1 MNDQNKYTADLKNK
15 QGFSGQKHSKKD
27 YEKLKQMSMGDV
39 INLTKEETVIKK
51 FDEND
56 PALASMVKVQ
66 KKKKSV
72 KRTKSEQ
79 VERDAEIQ
87 KLLDTPQDI
96 NYDMAMKM
104 YEDQPLE
111 AAEVTS
117 KDLRKLR
124 RLKKKSEKN
133 VEVKPAAAA
142 EVKVEAEKATSFKI
156 EEPSSEDNIEAVIR

>member
-1 MNDQNKYTADLKNK
+1 MNDQNKHNADLKDS

-27 YEKLKQMSMGDV
+27 YEKLKKMTMGDV
-39 INLTKEETVIKK
+39 INLTKEETVYKK

-124 RLKKKSEKN
+124 RLKKKAEKN
-133 VEVKPAAAA
+133 VEVKPSTAAD
-142 EVKVEAEKATSFKI
+142 EVEVEKATSFKI
-156 EEPSSEDNIEAVIR
+156 EEPNSEDNIEAVIR

>member
-1 MNDQNKYTADLKNK
+1 MT
-15 QGFSGQKHSKKD
+15 
-27 YEKLKQMSMGDV
+27 MGDV
-39 INLTKEETVIKK
+39 INMTKEEMVIKK
-51 FDEND
+51 FEEND

-87 KLLDTPQDI
+87 KLLDSPQDI
-96 NYDMAMKM
+96 NYDVAMKM

-111 AAEVTS
+111 AAEVSS

-124 RLKKKSEKN
+124 RLKKK
-133 VEVKPAAAA
+133 
-142 EVKVEAEKATSFKI
+142 AEKSI
-156 EEPSSEDNIEAVIR
+156 EV

>member
-1 MNDQNKYTADLKNK
+1 MNDQNKYNAEQKD
-15 QGFSGQKHSKKD
+15 QQSYSGQKHSKKD
-27 YEKLKQMSMGDV
+27 YEKLKKMTMGDV
-39 INLTKEETVIKK
+39 INMTKEEMVIKK
-51 FDEND
+51 FEEND

-87 KLLDTPQDI
+87 KLLDSPQDI
-96 NYDMAMKM
+96 NYDVAMKM

-111 AAEVTS
+111 AAEVSS

-124 RLKKKSEKN
+124 RLKKKAEKS
-133 VEVKPAAAA
+133 VEVQQPVPASS
-142 EVKVEAEKATSFKI
+142 EVEKATSFKI
-156 EEPSSEDNIEAVIR
+156 EEPSSVDNIEDMIK